1 MMEQRSDEWFTA
13 RLGKITASRI
23 NDVMATIK
31 SGGESSSRK
40 NYRAQL
46 VVERLTGQKADSYTN
61 GAMMWGTEQEPF
73 ARQSYEFFTGN
84 DVVEVGFIEHPTIEM
99 SGASPDGLV
108 GDDGMIEIKCP
119 NTATHIDWLLAGVVP
134 SEHVKQMQWQM
145 ECMDREWCDFVSY
158 DPRLPVDLQLFII
171 RCERDYVLLNE
182 IRAAVIKLL
191 SEVDEQ
197 VAALETLKYKS
208 LFVEY
213 SDKGRAVE

>member
-1 MMEQRSDEWFTA
+1 MEQRSDDWFTA
-13 RLGKITASRI
+13 RLGRVTASRI
-23 NDVMATIK
+23 NDVMATLK
-31 SGGESSSRK
+31 SGGESAGRK

-46 VVERLTGQKADSYTN
+46 VAERLTNKPTDSFCSE
-61 GAMMWGTEQEPF
+61 AMRRGTEQEPF

-158 DPRLPVDLQLFII
+158 DPRLPVDLQLFIV
-171 RCERDYVLLNE
+171 RCERDDVLLNE

-191 SEVDEQ
+191 SEVDAQ
-197 VAALETLKYKS
+197 VAALENLRVK
-208 LFVEY
+208 
-213 SDKGRAVE
+213 